1 MIRKLLSV
9 SLSIT
14 LSIVFSASSTF
25 AKSDKLN
32 SSNWFIDI
40 KHGEAVSKTSKY
52 DDHESTPS
60 RRVIN
65 ADGNGIDGTKSFGIG
80 FGKKLNNDY
89 NFVTSIEQV
98 DSIFNHGTQTLLNG
112 IKWYNVNTKYNAK
125 SIIFEVER
133 NFNLN
138 PKYKFFING
147 GLGFSKFSINA
158 NDHQVTSVTGNVYN
172 VGLKNSNNDVLTRFG
187 FGISKVINEN
197 LQLVTSIDYTD
208 RGEAEWKE
216 ADGDILDLHIKS
228 TNAVIKLRYYFK

>member
-1 MIRKLLSV
+1 LLFKFIITIFLALF
-9 SLSIT
+9 SLQIS
-14 LSIVFSASSTF
+14 F
-25 AKSDKLN
+25 AKD
-32 SSNWFIDI
+32 SNQKHNMFIDI
-40 KHGEAVSKTSKY
+40 KHGEAISKTNKY

-112 IKWYNVNTKYNAK
+112 TKWYNVNTKYNAK

>member
-40 KHGEAVSKTSKY
+40 KHGEAVSKTSKI
-52 DDHESTPS
+52 DDHDSTYS
-60 RRVIN
+60 TRVIET
-65 ADGNGIDGTKSFGIG
+65 DGYGMYGTKFWGVG
-80 FGKKLNNDY
+80 LGKRISDKY
-89 NFVTSIEQV
+89 NFITSLEQV
-98 DSIFNHGTQTLLNG
+98 DSKFNHGNVTPLNG
-112 IKWYNVNTKYNAK
+112 TIWYNVNTKYNAK

-133 NFNLN
+133 NFDLN
-138 PKYKFFING
+138 PQYQFFING

-172 VGLKNSNNDVLTRFG
+172 VGLKNSNNDILTRFG
-187 FGISKVINEN
+187 FGISKMINEN
-197 LQLVTSIDYTD
+197 LQLITSIDYTD
-208 RGEAEWKE
+208 RGEAKWKE
-216 ADGDILDLHIKS
+216 EDGDILDLHIKS

>member
-1 MIRKLLSV
+1 MFFKLIVTLFFILF
-9 SLSIT
+9 SLQIS
-14 LSIVFSASSTF
+14 F
-25 AKSDKLN
+25 AKD
-32 SSNWFIDI
+32 SNQKHNMFIDI
-40 KHGEAVSKTSKY
+40 KHGEAISKTNKY

-65 ADGNGIDGTKSFGIG
+65 ADGYGIDGTKSFGIG

-98 DSIFNHGTQTLLNG
+98 DSIFNHGTQTLLDG
-112 IKWYNVNTKYNAK
+112 TIWYNVNTKYNAK

-133 NFNLN
+133 NFDLN
-138 PKYKFFING
+138 PQYQFFING

-172 VGLKNSNNDVLTRFG
+172 VGLKNSNNDILTRFG
-187 FGISKVINEN
+187 FGITRIINEN

-208 RGEAEWKE
+208 RGEAESKE
-216 ADGDILDLHIKS
+216 ADGDIMDLHIKS
-228 TNAVIKLRYYFK
+228 TNAVIKLRYFFK

>member
-1 MIRKLLSV
+1 MLFKFIVTIFLALF
-9 SLSIT
+9 SLQIS
-14 LSIVFSASSTF
+14 F
-25 AKSDKLN
+25 AKD
-32 SSNWFIDI
+32 SNQKHNMFIDI
-40 KHGEAVSKTSKY
+40 KHGEAISKTNKY

-98 DSIFNHGTQTLLNG
+98 DSIFNHGTQTLLDG
-112 IKWYNVNTKYNAK
+112 TTWYNVNTKFNAK

-133 NFNLN
+133 NFDLN
-138 PKYKFFING
+138 PQYQFFING
-147 GLGFSKFSINA
+147 GLGFSKLSINA

-172 VGLKNSNNDVLTRFG
+172 VGQKNSNNDILTRFG

-208 RGEAEWKE
+208 RGEAKWKE
-216 ADGDILDLHIKS
+216 EDGDILDLHIKS
-228 TNAVIKLRYYFK
+228 TNAVIKLRYFFK